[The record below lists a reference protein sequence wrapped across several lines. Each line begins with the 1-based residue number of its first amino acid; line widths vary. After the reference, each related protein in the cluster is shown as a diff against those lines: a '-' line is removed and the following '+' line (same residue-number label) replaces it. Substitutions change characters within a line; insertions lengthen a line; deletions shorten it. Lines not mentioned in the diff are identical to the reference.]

1 MAVLITGA
9 AGYVG
14 SHTTYALSK
23 AGYDLVAVDNLSTGF
38 REALP
43 ANIRFYQGDIRD
55 KFFLERLFTSVK
67 IDGVIH
73 FAAFSQVAESM
84 REPLKYYDNNV
95 YGTSVLLSCMLA
107 HNVKRI
113 VFSSTAAV
121 YGEPTQIPIE
131 ESAPVHPTNCYGET
145 KYAMERMMEWAAKA
159 HGLQYV
165 ALRYFNAC
173 GAHPDAI
180 IGEAHQPETH
190 LIPLVL
196 QAASGIRS
204 GVSIFGDD
212 YATPDGS
219 CVRDYIHVCD
229 LAQAHI
235 LALNYL
241 MQGGQSAVFNLGSGR
256 GYSVKEIISAAQQIS
271 GCNFPVSIQ
280 GRRDGD
286 PAILVA
292 SSRKATEA
300 LGWQLRYSDLTTILT
315 TAWKWHKTHPH
326 GYA

>member
-14 SHTTYALSK
+14 SHTTYALAE

-55 KFFLERLFTSVK
+55 EIFLERLFTSEK

-107 HNVKRI
+107 HNVMRI

-145 KYAMERMMEWAAKA
+145 KYAMERMMEW
-159 HGLQYV
+159 LQELMACTMLHYDILMPV
-165 ALRYFNAC
+165 APSRCHNRRSSSTRNPSYSFGFTGCFLEYAQGYPFSEM
-173 GAHPDAI
+173 I
-180 IGEAHQPETH
+180 ILHRTA
-190 LIPLVL
+190 
-196 QAASGIRS
+196 
-204 GVSIFGDD
+204 
-212 YATPDGS
+212 
-219 CVRDYIHVCD
+219 
-229 LAQAHI
+229 
-235 LALNYL
+235 
-241 MQGGQSAVFNLGSGR
+241 AVFG
-256 GYSVKEIISAAQQIS
+256 IISMYAIWH
-271 GCNFPVSIQ
+271 
-280 GRRDGD
+280 RRTS
-286 PAILVA
+286 L
-292 SSRKATEA
+292 
-300 LGWQLRYSDLTTILT
+300 
-315 TAWKWHKTHPH
+315 H
-326 GYA
+326 